1 MRILFLVSILL
12 VSFTGAAFGQCSDA
26 DKAALEALDKAWG
39 EATQKGDRATL
50 ERFIADDFRA
60 LPGMGTKAEAI
71 TNAVNNAQQTGGTP
85 AENVTWDRY
94 IITCTPNSATITHR
108 NVIVSNDGPGG
119 RERTTWARSI
129 HGLEKRGGRWQ
140 LVSTTGHEMDDEMAL
155 YYMDLDWTDANL
167 RRDKAW
173 YERNFADD
181 FASVSSTDGNVF
193 DKASDIEDTMNS
205 KAKTEMTES
214 TNQMIRVDRNVGV
227 VIGIYHWKGTDENG
241 KPFDNRVRYTD
252 TYVKRDGRWQ
262 VLSTISVPIK
272 AN

>member
-1 MRILFLVSILL
+1 MRIFILVSIICASLAG
-12 VSFTGAAFGQCSDA
+12 SAFGQCSDA

-39 EATQKGDRATL
+39 TATQKGDRATL
-50 ERFIADDFRA
+50 ESFIADDFRA
-60 LPGMGTKAEAI
+60 LPGMTTKAQTI
-71 TNAVNNAQQTGGTP
+71 RNAVANAQPAGG
-85 AENVTWDRY
+85 AAGNVTWDRY

-108 NVIVSNDGPGG
+108 NIVVSNDGPGG
-119 RERTTWARSI
+119 REQTTWARSI
-129 HGLEKRGGRWQ
+129 HVLEKRGGKWQ

-173 YERNFADD
+173 FERNFADD
-181 FASVSSTDGNVF
+181 YVSVSSSDGSVSG
-193 DKASDIEDTMNS
+193 KGADIEESMNS
-205 KAKTEMTES
+205 KEKVEMTES
-214 TNQMIRVDRNVGV
+214 TNQMIRADRNVGV

-272 AN
+272 EN